1 MNQKRENFLNHV
13 AKSLGRKRDHGERV
27 AHPNYLHDVV
37 HTTLSGKTQDELL
50 EIAKASCKK
59 IHTDLVETTLESLT
73 GTLQKISATFGN
85 ESILIADDTRF
96 EEYGLSGLRNGEWPD
111 VDVAVWKKGSENR
124 TVNIDTASKANIAIA
139 FAEFLLAESGSVV
152 VESSPE
158 QGRSLHFL
166 PVHYIAVIPKSKIV
180 PRSTQAAEYYDQK
193 EASGETVGSSIN
205 FISGPSN
212 SGDIEMQLV
221 VGVHGPIEVT
231 YVVVTD
237 K

>member
-1 MNQKRENFLNHV
+1 MSNNQESFLNHV
-13 AKSLGRKRDHGERV
+13 AERLGRERIREEV
-27 AHPNYLHDVV
+27 PHPTYVHDVV

-50 EIAKASCKK
+50 EIAKASSAK
-59 IHTDLVETTLESLT
+59 IHTDLVETSLEGLSE
-73 GTLQKISATFGN
+73 TLQAICHQFGD
-85 ESILIADDTRF
+85 ESVLIADDPRF
-96 EEYGLSGLRNGEWPD
+96 SEYGLEALPADNWPNASVKVWQKGD
-111 VDVAVWKKGSENR
+111 ANRKENIVAASE
-124 TVNIDTASKANIAIA
+124 ANIAIA

-193 EASGETVGSSIN
+193 EKNGEQVGSSIN

-231 YVVVTD
+231 YVVVLD